1 MTLVLLYNILDVVL
15 QKQTIVF
22 DACVPNA
29 WIGYVSPVKAAF
41 VY

>member
-1 MTLVLLYNILDVVL
+1 MVFYDIPDVML
-15 QKQTIVF
+15 QKQTIVS